1 MKHTV
6 GKQRRTYI
14 RRSGHS
20 DTVSYDRVDIV
31 DLAGGGIE
39 VARAFLAPCYDIH
52 AASVHVDWVL
62 PAVEVVNDQLNDLM
76 HEAGLKKETEKDIT

>member
-6 GKQRRTYI
+6 VKQRRTYI
-14 RRSGHS
+14 RRTGHS

-31 DLAGGGIE
+31 DLAGGIE

-62 PAVEVVNDQLNDLM
+62 PDVAVVNDQLNDLM
-76 HEAGLKKETEKDIT
+76 HEAGLKKETEKEVT